1 MSLPPPPLPLPIPN
15 AIAGPSSSS
24 SNLSS
29 SSSPSSSKGK
39 TNLKASHHLMSGAL
53 SGFSSA
59 VVLQPLDLL
68 KTRLQQASGSAS
80 AQEGGLKRR
89 RIRAVVKQ
97 VLREDGVP
105 GLWRGT
111 VPTLVRN
118 VPGVAIYFYS
128 LSAIRHKLSSIPYF
142 AVTVPIPA
150 SAPSSPSS
158 SLAAGS
164 SSRSKSALTKLSS
177 GGNLMAGAIARTSV
191 GFVLSPITVVK
202 ARFESNRYANYH
214 SIPGALLSIYRT
226 NGIRGFFQGFTATA
240 VRDAPYAGMYLV
252 FYEKGKDLIGRIH
265 GIPNA
270 ALHSSSGVM
279 AAVFATLLTSPADVV
294 KTRMQVNPADH
305 PSLGKAVARILA
317 DRGALGLFSGT
328 SLRIS
333 RKAASAAIGWTV
345 YEGLLIF
352 LRDRN
357 GSGIAQPSEQ
367 LGRVS

>member
-1 MSLPPPPLPLPIPN
+1 MADSATASAAADPISLPPPPLPTSISTST
-15 AIAGPSSSS
+15 AGPSSSS
-24 SNLSS
+24 S
-29 SSSPSSSKGK
+29 SSKNK
-39 TNLKASHHLMSGAL
+39 NDLRASHHLMSGAL

-68 KTRLQQASGSAS
+68 KTRLQQASGSGS
-80 AQEGGLKRR
+80 GDNGGLKRR

-142 AVTVPIPA
+142 AVTVPLPTSLSSGSTPA
-150 SAPSSPSS
+150 
-158 SLAAGS
+158 
-164 SSRSKSALTKLSS
+164 RSKSALTKLSS

-226 NGIRGFFQGFTATA
+226 NGVRGFFQGFTATA

-270 ALHSSSGVM
+270 ALHSSSGVL

-294 KTRMQVNPADH
+294 KTRMQVNPIEH
-305 PSLGKAVARILA
+305 PSLAKAVKRILA
-317 DRGALGLFSGT
+317 DRGPLGLFSGT

-357 GSGIAQPSEQ
+357 GGGIAQAQEQ

>member
-1 MSLPPPPLPLPIPN
+1 MADSATASAAADPISLPPPPLPTSNIT
-15 AIAGPSSSS
+15 AGPSSSPS
-24 SNLSS
+24 NKDKSNLR
-29 SSSPSSSKGK
+29 
-39 TNLKASHHLMSGAL
+39 ASHHLMSGAL

-68 KTRLQQASGSAS
+68 KTRLQQASGSGS
-80 AQEGGLKRR
+80 GSESGEKGGLKRG

-128 LSAIRHKLSSIPYF
+128 LSTIRHKLSSIPYF
-142 AVTVPIPA
+142 AVTVPLPTTA
-150 SAPSSPSS
+150 ARSSPN
-158 SLAAGS
+158 A
-164 SSRSKSALTKLSS
+164 KSALTKLSS

-226 NGIRGFFQGFTATA
+226 NGVRGFFQGFTATA

-270 ALHSSSGVM
+270 ALHSSSGVL

-294 KTRMQVNPADH
+294 KTRMQVNPIEH
-305 PSLGKAVARILA
+305 PSLAKAVTRILA
-317 DRGALGLFSGT
+317 DRGPLGLFSGT

-357 GSGIAQPSEQ
+357 GNGIAQAQEQ